1 MLRSPERFT
10 LLQILSASLF
20 LQKNGTPKGIG
31 LAIARLGF
39 AVNPAEREGMLRSPE
54 RFTLLQILSASL
66 FLQKKWYTQRDLNP

>member
-1 MLRSPERFT
+1 MVH
-10 LLQILSASLF
+10 
-20 LQKNGTPKGIG
+20 PKGIG

-66 FLQKKWYTQRDLNP
+66 FLQKKWYTQSVEPTTRSLSSK

>member
-39 AVNPAEREGMLRSPE
+39 AVNPAEREGD
-54 RFTLLQILSASL
+54 ASL
-66 FLQKKWYTQRDLNP
+66 PGAFHAPSNPFGVPFFYKKNGTPKGI